1 VSGFLTRARDRIEEG
16 HAQVTRQRDDERQGA
31 GEPVRRRADGTA
43 AARRP
48 ARSGRRSGPVVAVTG
63 AAGPAGAAIA
73 AGLQLRTEERGGP
86 RRVVAVDTR
95 QGDLEGPEWRVGD
108 VATPTVADCLAGVDV
123 VVHVAAPDD
132 LEAAQAQSREERR
145 GRAVRAAQAV
155 ATAAAAMGA
164 RHLVVVTS
172 AMVLGARQDNPVPL
186 DDDAPVAAAPDDGLV
201 GDLLEVEHVLDLV
214 PSVHPGLAL
223 TIVRPAALV
232 GPGVDTVTTRHF
244 EAPRLLVL
252 RGGHGRWQFCHVDD
266 LASAIATVISKR
278 LTGAVTVG
286 SEGALA
292 DAELERLSGMRRLEV
307 PQGIAF
313 GTAERLHRLGVMSMP
328 GTDLAYVVYP
338 WVVSAGRLR
347 EAGWEPDHSN
357 DDCLTALM
365 DSVRERHAGG
375 GRRIDRRDAA
385 LGAAGAAVALVG
397 TAAILRQARSRQAK
411 RRRPTLEP

>member
-1 VSGFLTRARDRIEEG
+1 MVAEFL
-16 HAQVTRQRDDERQGA
+16 
-31 GEPVRRRADGTA
+31 
-43 AARRP
+43 
-48 ARSGRRSGPVVAVTG
+48 
-63 AAGPAGAAIA
+63 AGA
-73 AGLQLRTEERGGP
+73 
-86 RRVVAVDTR
+86 
-95 QGDLEGPEWRVGD
+95 
-108 VATPTVADCLAGVDV
+108 DV
-123 VVHVAAPDD
+123 VVHLAAPDD
-132 LEAAQAQSREERR
+132 LEAAQAQSLQERR

-155 ATAAAAMGA
+155 ATAAAAVGA

-186 DDDAPVAAAPDDGLV
+186 EDDAPVAAEPDDGLV
-201 GDLLEVEHVLDLV
+201 GDLLEVEHVLGLV
-214 PSVHPGLAL
+214 PSVHPGLSL

-266 LASAIATVISKR
+266 LASAVATVVGER

-286 SEGALA
+286 SEGALG
-292 DAELERLSGMRRLEV
+292 DVELEQLSGMRRLEV

-338 WVVSAGRLR
+338 WVVSARRLR
-347 EAGWEPDHSN
+347 DAGWTPEHDN
-357 DDCLTALM
+357 DACLATLLEG
-365 DSVRERHAGG
+365 VRERHAGG
-375 GRRIDRRDAA
+375 GRRLDRRDAA

>member
-1 VSGFLTRARDRIEEG
+1 
-16 HAQVTRQRDDERQGA
+16 VTRQRDDGRQGTGA
-31 GEPVRRRADGTA
+31 PVRRRRADGESGKPGSGDEPAPRTERRNL
-43 AARRP
+43 ARP
-48 ARSGRRSGPVVAVTG
+48 GRRGGPLVAVTG
-63 AAGPAGAAIA
+63 AAGPAGAAVA
-73 AGLQLRTEERGGP
+73 AGLQLGVGERGGP
-86 RRVVAVDTR
+86 RGVIAVDTR

-108 VATPTVADCLAGVDV
+108 AATPMVADCLAGADV

-155 ATAAAAMGA
+155 ATAAAAVGA

-172 AMVLGARQDNPVPL
+172 AMVHGARQDNPVPL
-186 DDDAPVAAAPDDGLV
+186 DDDAPVDAAPDDGLV
-201 GDLLEVEHVLDLV
+201 GDLLEVEHVIGLV
-214 PSVHPGLAL
+214 PSVHPGL
-223 TIVRPAALV
+223 TVTVIRPAALV

-266 LASAIATVISKR
+266 LATAVETVIR
-278 LTGAVTVG
+278 ERIAGGVTVG
-286 SEGALA
+286 SDGALE
-292 DAELERLSGMRRLEV
+292 DGDLERLSGMRRLEV

-338 WVVSAGRLR
+338 WVVSSRRLR
-347 EAGWEPDHSN
+347 EAGWEPRYDN
-357 DDCLTALM
+357 DECLAALLE
-365 DSVRERHAGG
+365 SVKERHTGAG
-375 GRRIDRRDAA
+375 RKLDRRDAA

-411 RRRPTLEP
+411 RRRPNLES

>member
-1 VSGFLTRARDRIEEG
+1 
-16 HAQVTRQRDDERQGA
+16 VTRQREDGRQTTGEQPAEKVRPER
-31 GEPVRRRADGTA
+31 RTRTTRT
-43 AARRP
+43 
-48 ARSGRRSGPVVAVTG
+48 GRRGGPVVAVTG
-63 AAGPAGAAIA
+63 AAGPAGAAVA
-73 AGLQLRTEERGGP
+73 AGLQLRVGERGGP
-86 RRVVAVDTR
+86 RRVIAVDTR

-108 VATPTVADCLAGVDV
+108 VATPMVAEFLAGADV
-123 VVHVAAPDD
+123 VVHLAAPDD
-132 LEAAQAQSREERR
+132 LEAAQAQSLQERR

-155 ATAAAAMGA
+155 ATAAAAVGA

-186 DDDAPVAAAPDDGLV
+186 EDDAPVAAEPDDGLV
-201 GDLLEVEHVLDLV
+201 GDLLEVEHVLGLV
-214 PSVHPGLAL
+214 PSVHPGLSL

-232 GPGVDTVTTRHF
+232 GPAVDTVTTRHF

-266 LASAIATVISKR
+266 LASAIATVVADR
-278 LTGAVTVG
+278 MTGTVTVG
-286 SEGALA
+286 SDGALG
-292 DAELERLSGMRRLEV
+292 DAELEQLSGMRRLEV
-307 PQGIAF
+307 PHGLAF

-338 WVVSAGRLR
+338 WVVSARRLR
-347 EAGWEPDHSN
+347 DAGWTPEHDN
-357 DDCLTALM
+357 DACLEALLE
-365 DSVRERHAGG
+365 SVRERHAGG
-375 GRRIDRRDAA
+375 GRRLDRRDAA